1 MTTPTTPPTPDRLRE
16 ILARHLKVCADED
29 FGAWRE
35 IQDMGPFERD
45 LRALI
50 ASERKDARR
59 LEREQCA
66 LYVTNEGLASLGKE
80 IRALPDEEPP

>member
-16 ILARHLKVCADED
+16 ILEHYY
-29 FGAWRE
+29 GAWDVVVMNCPVDE
-35 IQDMGPFERD
+35 I
-45 LRALI
+45 RALI
-50 ASERKDARR
+50 ADERRDARR
-59 LEREQCA
+59 LERECIA